1 MNSPTLTAPPAKN
14 MTGSTERVICVAFL
28 AAAEFTDPTA
38 AGANLFGAL
47 ALERC
52 LTNALRAEAVTLLHG
67 GTANPALL
75 RGVFLFFVPEVQPA
89 LSVIVEELHVL
100 GMESFSVVGV
110 FDRAEDYWRAVHP
123 QKPLFDINARM
134 NEVMPPCQPGEKP
147 LPGPHPEM
155 QRIVDICKSGP
166 CPLPNIN
173 SRPPTE
179 PPAAPAAE

>member
-1 MNSPTLTAPPAKN
+1 MNSTAPIEPRALPLP
-14 MTGSTERVICVAFL
+14 GSKDRVICVAFL
-28 AAAEFTDPTA
+28 ATAEFNDPTA
-38 AGANLFGAL
+38 AAANLFGAV

-89 LSVIVEELHVL
+89 LSVIVEELRVL

-110 FDRAEDYWRAVHP
+110 LDRAEDYWRAVHP

-134 NEVMPPCQPGEKP
+134 NEVMPPCKPGEKP

-155 QRIVDICKSGP
+155 QRITDVLKSGP
-166 CPLPNIN
+166 WSLHNIK
-173 SRPPTE
+173 SRPPV
-179 PPAAPAAE
+179 PPTAPAAE

>member
-1 MNSPTLTAPPAKN
+1 MNSTAPIEPRALPLP
-14 MTGSTERVICVAFL
+14 GSNDRVICVAFL
-28 AAAEFTDPTA
+28 ATAEFTDPTA
-38 AGANLFGAL
+38 AGANLFGAV

-52 LTNALRAEAVTLLHG
+52 LTNALRAEAVTLLHS

-89 LSVIVEELHVL
+89 LSVIVEELRAL
-100 GMESFSVVGV
+100 DMGSFSVVGV

-166 CPLPNIN
+166 CPLPNIK
-173 SRPPTE
+173 SGPPVPPT
-179 PPAAPAAE
+179 APAAE